1 MDFTDGV
8 IIYYLLLN
16 TLFYMC
22 KYSLATRDTTEMTT
36 KMAEAGADA
45 ALVVTP
51 CFYKNGMT
59 SDALEKHFTK
69 VSLVWASD
77 IGGEGGQREKKGW
90 LGEESLV
97 LIYLPL
103 TTKGGF
109 PLLYWFYV
117 HMHTKFKKIKHVNV

>member
-8 IIYYLLLN
+8 MIYHLLLY
-16 TLFYMC
+16 TRHHHQSLFIHEIVSFYMVFLGITMFYMC
-22 KYSLATRDTTEMTT
+22 KYSLATRDTIEMTT

-69 VSLVWASD
+69 VSLV
-77 IGGEGGQREKKGW
+77 
-90 LGEESLV
+90 
-97 LIYLPL
+97 
-103 TTKGGF
+103 
-109 PLLYWFYV
+109 
-117 HMHTKFKKIKHVNV
+117 

>member
-1 MDFTDGV
+1 MVFLGITM
-8 IIYYLLLN
+8 
-16 TLFYMC
+16 FYMC
-22 KYSLATRDTTEMTT
+22 KYSLATRDTIEMTT

-59 SDALEKHFTK
+59 SEALEKHFTK

-77 IGGEGGQREKKGW
+77 IGGGGGGGKGRKKGD
-90 LGEESLV
+90 
-97 LIYLPL
+97 IYLPL

-109 PLLYWFYV
+109 PLLYCFYV
-117 HMHTKFKKIKHVNV
+117 HMHIKKNKAIQERLHVNV